1 MVFMLIC
8 YVGVAVVAV
17 AVAVLLSRS
26 GNGGSPELRPP
37 VIPVEPE
44 RPYWQKNPTASALPT
59 DNIEY
64 QEMLAR
70 YQAYPDDFPAPIPLP
85 HSSHEAGDCR
95 D

>member
-1 MVFMLIC
+1 MLIC

-59 DNIEY
+59 DDIEY

-70 YQAYPDDFPAPIPLP
+70 YHAHPNDFPAPIPP
-85 HSSHEAGDCR
+85 PRPFSEPDDCF